1 MRFYEYERG
10 DISIDG
16 VSLKEYPKAELRK
29 KTGLVLTRSVSI
41 LRGYRKQYPF
51 A

>member
-10 DISIDG
+10 DIYIDG
-16 VSLKEYPKAELRK
+16 VSLKELPERRITEENRTCLA
-29 KTGLVLTRSVSI
+29 RSVSI
-41 LRGYRKQYPF
+41 LRGHRKQHSF